1 MSGSEIL
8 KQAHDIYDWIKDIRR
23 KIHEDPEL
31 SGQEKKT
38 AALVA
43 EKLKELGI
51 ECREDIG
58 GYGVVGLLSG
68 KAGSRCIALRA
79 DMDALSILEQTG
91 LPYASKIQGAMHACG
106 HDAHTAM
113 LLGAAKILSMHK
125 DEFEGS
131 VKFIFQPSEEKH
143 PGGAVS
149 MIKDGVME
157 DPKPDAVFAIHVF
170 PDIDCGKISIGTG
183 PVLAAEDSFTI
194 TLTGPGGHAS
204 APHETVDLIT
214 LSAHL
219 ILLFQSIVSRE
230 SDPVKPVVITIGTIT
245 GGERRNVIASRV
257 VMDGTIR
264 TLDEDLREHVIKR
277 IRTLTEELCA
287 TWGAGAEVIFLKG
300 YPVTV
305 NDPAFTET
313 VTTSLEDLLGRDAV
327 LSAPRPKM
335 AAEDFSYFAKHA
347 PSTMISLGSRN
358 EEAGCNGSLHSPFFN
373 LDENCLYYG
382 AAIHAKIV
390 LDFLPS

>member
-1 MSGSEIL
+1 MPGSEIL
-8 KQAHDIYDWIKDIRR
+8 KQAHDIHDWVKDIRR
-23 KIHEDPEL
+23 KIHEAPEL
-31 SGQEKKT
+31 SGQEKNT

-51 ECREDIG
+51 EYRENVG
-58 GYGVVGLLSG
+58 GYGVVGLLAG
-68 KAGSRCIALRA
+68 KAGGRCIALRA
-79 DMDALSILEQTG
+79 DMDALSISEQTG
-91 LPYASKIQGAMHACG
+91 LPYASKIPGVMHACG

-113 LLGAAKILSMHK
+113 LLGAARILSMHK
-125 DEFEGS
+125 DKFGGS
-131 VKFIFQPSEEKH
+131 VKFIFQPSEETH
-143 PGGAVS
+143 PGGAVA

-157 DPKPDAVFAIHVF
+157 NPKPDAVFAIHVF
-170 PDIDCGKISIGTG
+170 QDIDCGRVSVGTG
-183 PVLAAEDSFTI
+183 PILAADDSFTI

-219 ILLFQSIVSRE
+219 ILLLQSIASRE
-230 SDPVKPVVITIGTIT
+230 SDPVKPVVITIGKIT

-257 VMDGTIR
+257 VMDGTLR

-277 IRTLTEELCA
+277 IKTLTEELCA
-287 TWGAGAEVIFLKG
+287 TWGAGAEVVFFEG

-313 VTTSLEDLLGRDAV
+313 VMISLENLLGRDAV
-327 LSAPRPKM
+327 LRTLRPKM
-335 AAEDFSYFAKHA
+335 AAEDFSYFAKYA
-347 PSTMISLGSRN
+347 PSTMIRLGTRN
-358 EEAGCNGSLHSPFFN
+358 EEAGCTGPLHSPFFN

-390 LDFLPS
+390 LDFLSS